1 MKRSTTLERSER
13 WAGMTLRVGVWVSS
27 LMMLSGLIMAFIT
40 GTVSVPAKNPT
51 LSELVSFLMSD
62 ELLHVSARSSLAL
75 MFTGLVLLM
84 LTPFFRVIA
93 TTLAFASTKDR
104 RYVAISILVLIM
116 LIGQLIYSL
125 S

>member
-13 WAGMTLRVGVWVSS
+13 WVGMTLRVGVWVSS
-27 LMMLSGLIMAFIT
+27 LMMLSGLIMAFVT
-40 GTVSVPAKNPT
+40 TTVSLPERNPT
-51 LSELVSFLMSD
+51 LSELASFLTSN
-62 ELLHVSARSSLAL
+62 EILHASGRSSLAL
-75 MFTGLVLLM
+75 MYTGLVLLM

-93 TTLAFASTKDR
+93 TALAFASTKDR